1 MKKIFFHAK
10 RSSFGAM
17 CLGISLALGV
27 LTFTACSDD
36 DEGGDDSGLF
46 EGTLDE
52 APYES
57 DAVKYI
63 ISGNDE
69 FGVIELTAS
78 GNYIVLPPDAP
89 ETTTMARATIP
100 AHKTQLFK
108 TVKGNEATSRAVNTS
123 LAKFGTFT
131 KNDNG
136 SFTLTDFGDIQ
147 ETGEGQLEIT
157 LVGESP
163 ITVNVT
169 KADAAG
175 SDELTKRLNHTWEV
189 VSVHYEVISADGT
202 TLYTETISDVA
213 DLKEETVK
221 AVLVTNHNSYFQIE
235 WDNSVD
241 GYGSWTW
248 SDKTNQVFSYEWLDD
263 PTEPGGKV
271 QVRFSDDTADFSEEY
286 SSVDENGATITM
298 RTTVHCRAAN

>member
-1 MKKIFFHAK
+1 MKKLFFHAK

-100 AHKTQLFK
+100 AHKPNCSKQ
-108 TVKGNEATSRAVNTS
+108 
-123 LAKFGTFT
+123 
-131 KNDNG
+131 
-136 SFTLTDFGDIQ
+136 
-147 ETGEGQLEIT
+147 
-157 LVGESP
+157 
-163 ITVNVT
+163 
-169 KADAAG
+169 
-175 SDELTKRLNHTWEV
+175 
-189 VSVHYEVISADGT
+189 
-202 TLYTETISDVA
+202 
-213 DLKEETVK
+213 
-221 AVLVTNHNSYFQIE
+221 
-235 WDNSVD
+235 
-241 GYGSWTW
+241 
-248 SDKTNQVFSYEWLDD
+248 
-263 PTEPGGKV
+263 
-271 QVRFSDDTADFSEEY
+271 
-286 SSVDENGATITM
+286 
-298 RTTVHCRAAN
+298 